1 MPSANEV
8 DEAKASVQIWRG
20 RGLALAE
27 SPGAI
32 VPSHEAN
39 PLEPNEDHMVN
50 VTVYTNVG

>member
-20 RGLALAE
+20 CGLAMAE

-32 VPSHEAN
+32 VPSHESN
-39 PLEPNEDHMVN
+39 PLDPSEDPMVN
-50 VTVYTNVG
+50 VTVYTNIG